1 MKEIMDAYII
11 RFRNRKLL
19 AIVLALLSVFP
30 LSAQQNAVGQET
42 TERDTLFYLW
52 HDATIDEYPNMT
64 PEDSYMELYIENGI
78 LKKGFYWGTTDE
90 FDRGREGYECGF
102 FVLPMTEIRH
112 EKDSILFKLSP
123 IRTDKGE
130 TENCFVKTPV
140 GRHIRSWQEAMS
152 RYQTWDNITGGLFEK
167 DFLFSISFG
176 QKQKYTTPYRFP
188 TVDSISVRNLTNDS
202 RQKRTFFFL
211 TSSLKK
217 YLFYN

>member
-1 MKEIMDAYII
+1 MKVIMDAYIL
-11 RFRNRKLL
+11 RYSNRKLL
-19 AIVLALLSVFP
+19 AVVLALMNVFP
-30 LSAQQNAVGQET
+30 LYAQKNAAGQEA

-52 HDATIDEYPNMT
+52 HDATIDEYPNLI

-78 LKKGFYWGTTDE
+78 LKKGFFWGTTDV
-90 FDRGREGYECGF
+90 FDSGREGYECGF

-202 RQKRTFFFL
+202 RQKRTFFL
-211 TSSLKK
+211 LK
-217 YLFYN
+217 

>member
-123 IRTDKGE
+123 IRTDKDE

-202 RQKRTFFFL
+202 RQKRTFFL
-211 TSSLKK
+211 LK
-217 YLFYN
+217 

>member
-1 MKEIMDAYII
+1 MDAYIL
-11 RFRNRKLL
+11 RYSNRKLL
-19 AIVLALLSVFP
+19 AVVLALMNVFP
-30 LSAQQNAVGQET
+30 LYAQKNAAGQEA

-52 HDATIDEYPNMT
+52 HDATIDEYPNLT

-130 TENCFVKTPV
+130 TENCFVKAPV
-140 GRHIRSWQEAMS
+140 DRHIRSWQEAMS

-176 QKQKYTTPYRFP
+176 QKQKNTTPYRFP
-188 TVDSISVRNLTNDS
+188 TVDSISVHNLTNNS
-202 RQKRTFFFL
+202 LEKRTFIL
-211 TSSLKK
+211 LK
-217 YLFYN
+217 

>member
-1 MKEIMDAYII
+1 MKVIMDAYIL
-11 RFRNRKLL
+11 RYSNRKLL
-19 AIVLALLSVFP
+19 AVVLALMNVFP
-30 LSAQQNAVGQET
+30 LYAQKNAAGQEA

-52 HDATIDEYPNMT
+52 HDATIDEYPNLI

-130 TENCFVKTPV
+130 TENCFVKAPV
-140 GRHIRSWQEAMS
+140 DRHIRSWQEAMS

-176 QKQKYTTPYRFP
+176 QKQKCTTPYRFP
-188 TVDSISVRNLTNDS
+188 TVDSISVHNLTNNS
-202 RQKRTFFFL
+202 LEKRTFIL
-211 TSSLKK
+211 LK
-217 YLFYN
+217 

>member
-1 MKEIMDAYII
+1 MMKEIMNAYII

-30 LSAQQNAVGQET
+30 LSAQQNAAGQEA

-52 HDATIDEYPNMT
+52 HDATIDEYPNLI

-130 TENCFVKTPV
+130 TENCFVKAPV
-140 GRHIRSWQEAMS
+140 DRHIRSWQEAMS

-176 QKQKYTTPYRFP
+176 QKQKNTTPYRFP
-188 TVDSISVRNLTNDS
+188 TVDSISVRNLTYDS
-202 RQKRTFFFL
+202 RQKRTFFL
-211 TSSLKK
+211 LK
-217 YLFYN
+217 

>member
-19 AIVLALLSVFP
+19 AVVLALMNVFP
-30 LSAQQNAVGQET
+30 LYAQKNAAGQEA

-52 HDATIDEYPNMT
+52 HDATIDEYPNLI

-130 TENCFVKTPV
+130 TENCFVKAPV
-140 GRHIRSWQEAMS
+140 DRHIRSWQEAMS

-176 QKQKYTTPYRFP
+176 QKQKNTTPYRFP
-188 TVDSISVRNLTNDS
+188 TVDSISVRNLTYDS
-202 RQKRTFFFL
+202 RQKRTFFL
-211 TSSLKK
+211 LK
-217 YLFYN
+217 

>member
-1 MKEIMDAYII
+1 MKVIMDAYIL
-11 RFRNRKLL
+11 RYRNRKLL
-19 AIVLALLSVFP
+19 AVVLALMNVFP
-30 LSAQQNAVGQET
+30 LYAQKNAAGQEA

-52 HDATIDEYPNMT
+52 HDATIDEYPNLI

-123 IRTDKGE
+123 IRTEKGE
-130 TENCFVKTPV
+130 TENCFVKAPV
-140 GRHIRSWQEAMS
+140 DRHIRSWQEAMS

-176 QKQKYTTPYRFP
+176 QKQKNTTPYRFP
-188 TVDSISVRNLTNDS
+188 TVDSIYVRNLNNGSWT
-202 RQKRTFFFL
+202 KKL
-211 TSSLKK
+211 VLLKE
-217 YLFYN
+217 NP

>member
-1 MKEIMDAYII
+1 MKEIMDAYIL
-11 RFRNRKLL
+11 RYRNRKLL
-19 AIVLALLSVFP
+19 AVVLALMNVFP
-30 LSAQQNAVGQET
+30 LYAQKNAAGQEA

-52 HDATIDEYPNMT
+52 HDATIDEYPNLI

-90 FDRGREGYECGF
+90 FDWGREGYECGF

-130 TENCFVKTPV
+130 TENCFVKAPV
-140 GRHIRSWQEAMS
+140 DRHIRSWQEAMS

-176 QKQKYTTPYRFP
+176 QKQKNTTPYRFP
-188 TVDSISVRNLTNDS
+188 TVDSISVRNLTNDP
-202 RQKRTFFFL
+202 RQKRTFFL
-211 TSSLKK
+211 LK
-217 YLFYN
+217 